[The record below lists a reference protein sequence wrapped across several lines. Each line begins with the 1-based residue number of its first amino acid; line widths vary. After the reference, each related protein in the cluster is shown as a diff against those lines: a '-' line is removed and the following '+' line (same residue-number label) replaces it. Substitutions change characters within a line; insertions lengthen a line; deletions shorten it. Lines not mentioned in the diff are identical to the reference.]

1 MSCYNVNLFPILI
14 GLNQPNTA
22 LFVYC
27 SSWMLFVVFLPKLTK
42 NRGIITS
49 YTFNVAV
56 LSFFYP
62 FTYGDNNIS
71 VWLQVNFHNK
81 TRIDIT
87 NTKSVA
93 WQTIHIL
100 RISICYRLKDKNKV
114 FIGGFSLFIR
124 LPWISRLQRYSTWR
138 LRSYLRPYTWNY
150 LWIQLGIF
158 IVFTYKICSKNVSH
172 ELKQIWSEKW

>member
-1 MSCYNVNLFPILI
+1 MLQCYLFFTHLLMVIIIFQFDYKEIFIIKPELI
-14 GLNQPNTA
+14 YI
-22 LFVYC
+22 V
-27 SSWMLFVVFLPKLTK
+27 
-42 NRGIITS
+42 
-49 YTFNVAV
+49 
-56 LSFFYP
+56 
-62 FTYGDNNIS
+62 
-71 VWLQVNFHNK
+71 
-81 TRIDIT
+81 
-87 NTKSVA
+87 SVA